1 MSFRRRKMKKL
12 ALALVAIVLALV
24 VYSVVSAT
32 QSTEEVKKP
41 VPKKP
46 TTQTVSVTADD
57 ISKGQLVLINADH
70 EVNDKAVPEDLV
82 TLSKHPKLIKNFT
95 TADDSIKISR
105 DMLSAFQQMIHDAK
119 KDNVT
124 HFVINSSY
132 RSKKV
137 QAELYRTKGADI
149 ALPAGASEHN
159 LGLSMDI
166 GSSLGLMENAE
177 EGKWLAKNA
186 AKYGFILRYPSDK
199 TDITGIQ
206 YEAWHFRYVG
216 LPHSLIMQKR
226 DWVLEEY
233 MNYLKKHDA
242 LTTTVNGM
250 TYTIEHHD
258 VKATGTTTIEVPLEQ
273 SYTVSGDND
282 QGVILTI
289 WNPQEDPQQ
298 QEAANQTTT
307 TKKQQ

>member
-1 MSFRRRKMKKL
+1 MKKI
-12 ALALVAIVLALV
+12 ALALVAIILALV

-32 QSTEEVKKP
+32 QSAEEPKKDF
-41 VPKKP
+41 PKKP
-46 TTQTVSVTADD
+46 TTQTVAVTADD
-57 ISKGQLVLINADH
+57 ISKGQLVLINAEH
-70 EVNDKAVPEDLV
+70 EVNDQAVPEDLI
-82 TLSKHPKLIKNFT
+82 TLSKHPKVVKGFT

-105 DMLSAFQQMIHDAK
+105 EMLSAFKHMIHDAK

-132 RSKKV
+132 RSKAV
-137 QAELYRTKGADI
+137 QADLYRTKGADI
-149 ALPAGASEHN
+149 ALPPGASEHN

-199 TDITGIQ
+199 TSITGIQ

-216 LPHSLIMQKR
+216 LPHSLIMQQH

-233 MNYLKKHDA
+233 MDYLTSHDS
-242 LTTTVNGM
+242 LTATVNDM
-250 TYTIEHHD
+250 TYTVSHHD
-258 VKATGTTTIEVPLEQ
+258 VKSEGTTNIDIPLER

-289 WNPQEDPQQ
+289 WNPQQQ
-298 QEAANQTTT
+298 DATEHA
-307 TKKQQ
+307 TK

>member
-1 MSFRRRKMKKL
+1 MKKL
-12 ALALVAIVLALV
+12 ALALVAIILALV

-32 QSTEEVKKP
+32 QSAEESKKE

-57 ISKGQLVLINADH
+57 ISKGQLVLINAEH
-70 EVNDKAVPEDLV
+70 EVNDQAVPKDLL
-82 TLSKHPKLIKNFT
+82 TLSKHPKLVKGFT

-105 DMLSAFQQMIHDAK
+105 EMLSAFKHMIHDAK

-132 RSKKV
+132 RSKAV

-149 ALPAGASEHN
+149 ALPPGASEHN

-199 TDITGIQ
+199 TSITGIQ

-216 LPHSLIMQKR
+216 LPHSLIMQQH

-233 MNYLKKHDA
+233 LDYLTSHDS
-242 LTTTVNGM
+242 LTATVNDM
-250 TYTIEHHD
+250 KYTVSHHD
-258 VKATGTTTIEVPLEQ
+258 VKSEGTTTIEIPLER
-273 SYTVSGDND
+273 SYTVSGDNK

-289 WNPQEDPQQ
+289 WNPQQQ
-298 QEAANQTTT
+298 DATEP
-307 TKKQQ
+307 K

>member
-1 MSFRRRKMKKL
+1 MKKL
-12 ALALVAIVLALV
+12 ALALVAIILALV

-32 QSTEEVKKP
+32 QSAEEPKKD

-46 TTQTVSVTADD
+46 TTQTVAVTADD
-57 ISKGQLVLINADH
+57 ISKGQLVLINAEH
-70 EVNDKAVPEDLV
+70 EVNDQAVPEDLI
-82 TLSKHPKLIKNFT
+82 TLSKHPKVVKGFT

-105 DMLSAFQQMIHDAK
+105 EMLSAFKHMIHDAK

-132 RSKKV
+132 RSKAV
-137 QAELYRTKGADI
+137 QADLYRTKGADI
-149 ALPAGASEHN
+149 ALPPGASEHN

-199 TDITGIQ
+199 TSITGIQ
-206 YEAWHFRYVG
+206 YGAWHLRYVG
-216 LPHSLIMQKR
+216 LPHSLIMQQH

-233 MNYLKKHDA
+233 MDYLTSHDS
-242 LTTTVNGM
+242 LTATVNDM
-250 TYTIEHHD
+250 TYTVSHHD
-258 VKATGTTTIEVPLEQ
+258 VKSEGTTNIDIPLER

-289 WNPQEDPQQ
+289 WNPQQQ
-298 QEAANQTTT
+298 DATEHA
-307 TKKQQ
+307 TK

>member
-1 MSFRRRKMKKL
+1 MKKL
-12 ALALVAIVLALV
+12 ALALVAIILALV

-32 QSTEEVKKP
+32 QSAEEPKKD

-46 TTQTVSVTADD
+46 TTQTVAVTADD
-57 ISKGQLVLINADH
+57 ISKGQLVLISAEH
-70 EVNDKAVPEDLV
+70 EVNDQAVPEDLI
-82 TLSKHPKLIKNFT
+82 TLSKHPKVVKGFT

-105 DMLSAFQQMIHDAK
+105 EMLSAFKHMIHDAK

-132 RSKKV
+132 RSKAV
-137 QAELYRTKGADI
+137 QADLYRTKGADI
-149 ALPAGASEHN
+149 ALPPGASEHN

-199 TDITGIQ
+199 TSITGIQ

-216 LPHSLIMQKR
+216 LPHSLIMQQH

-233 MNYLKKHDA
+233 MDYLTSHDS
-242 LTTTVNGM
+242 LTATVNDM
-250 TYTIEHHD
+250 TYTVSHHD
-258 VKATGTTTIEVPLEQ
+258 VKSEGTTNIDIPLER

-289 WNPQEDPQQ
+289 WNPQQQ
-298 QEAANQTTT
+298 DATEHA
-307 TKKQQ
+307 TK